1 MARQRNPNREKAF
14 EIYQE
19 NKGNIDLV
27 EIARQLDISAG
38 TVRGWKSKDKW
49 EQKLNGTFQKN
60 TERSKRKKGG
70 QPKNTNAK
78 KHGLFERFLPSETL
92 EIVEAIKTKN
102 PIDLLWDQIV
112 LAYAA
117 IIRSQKIMFVENQR
131 DHNII
136 KSGYSKGKT
145 IGEQFAVE
153 SAQTKQS
160 NYLNSLSRVQ
170 SQLNNMIKQYEKM
183 INEDPLA
190 TEEQK
195 ARIENIKARTAHIKG
210 SDNDYEDIE
219 DIRGVIYGDQKQED

>member
-14 EIYQE
+14 EIYIKH
-19 NKGNIDLV
+19 KGKIDLV
-27 EIARQLDISAG
+27 EIASQLDISAG

-49 EQKLNGTFQKN
+49 EQKLNGTFQLN

-70 QPKNTNAK
+70 QPGNSNTV
-78 KHGLFERFLPSETL
+78 KHGLFEKYLPSDVL
-92 EIVEAIKTKN
+92 DIVNQIQEKK

-117 IIRSQKIMFVENQR
+117 IIRSQKIMYVNNEI
-131 DHNII
+131 DHTKLTSGDFDNGSTYQIETAQI
-136 KSGYSKGKT
+136 KQG
-145 IGEQFAVE
+145 
-153 SAQTKQS
+153 

-183 INEDPLA
+183 LNEDPLA

-195 ARIENIKARTAHIKG
+195 ARIENIKARTEKLRGDNLEIEDTEEL
-210 SDNDYEDIE
+210 DNDIF
-219 DIRGVIYGDQKQED
+219 G

>member
-19 NKGNIDLV
+19 NKGKIDLV

-49 EQKLNGTFQKN
+49 EQKLNGTLQKN
-60 TERSKRKKGG
+60 TERSKRKRGG
-70 QPKNTNAK
+70 QPKNINAK
-78 KHGLFERFLPSETL
+78 KHGLFERYLPEETL
-92 EIVEAIKTKN
+92 DIVRSIKDNN
-102 PIDLLWDQIV
+102 PLDLLWDQII

-117 IIRSQKIMFVENQR
+117 IIRSQKIMYVDNLL
-131 DHNII
+131 DHTKITDGEFDNGNTYQIETAQI
-136 KSGYSKGKT
+136 KHG
-145 IGEQFAVE
+145 
-153 SAQTKQS
+153 

-183 INEDPLA
+183 INENPLA

-210 SDNDYEDIE
+210 SDNDFEDIE
-219 DIRGVIYGDQKQED
+219 DIRSMIYGDKE